1 MEDSH
6 VTVSSG
12 CSPTAKIPKIE
23 EISDKPAQ
31 RSEESPKK
39 DRVEMELLNQK
50 NETHD
55 HEEPSSSSSQTVSI
69 PPLPSNS
76 FQLEADLRKPKNH
89 PGTMYKYLKQIK
101 VVKEV
106 IGLSKQHI
114 IRFLHIC
121 TTIGKT
127 CLSPPRYDNPSLLLE
142 ILKNLS
148 NIRRFDMA
156 VMFMSSAEK
165 KVVKDIF
172 EHLHQAGFQDASVAA
187 LKKMYGV

>member
-12 CSPTAKIPKIE
+12 CSPAAKIPKIE

-31 RSEESPKK
+31 LSEESPKK

-55 HEEPSSSSSQTVSI
+55 HEEPSSSSSSSSQTVSI

-76 FQLEADLRKPKNH
+76 FQLEADLRKLKNH

-101 VVKEV
+101 PDMYLK
-106 IGLSKQHI
+106 IFH
-114 IRFLHIC
+114 
-121 TTIGKT
+121 
-127 CLSPPRYDNPSLLLE
+127 NSLEPE
-142 ILKNLS
+142 ILNQLLQ
-148 NIRRFDMA
+148 
-156 VMFMSSAEK
+156 V
-165 KVVKDIF
+165 
-172 EHLHQAGFQDASVAA
+172 FQSFYI
-187 LKKMYGV
+187 K